1 MYFTFNEQTVLIKKK
16 STAVK
21 DHKLICDQ
29 PNFFDDFKVFV
40 SSNSEFHLKISESL
54 LISRDQ
60 PILNKNEAS
69 LWLHLFD

>member
-21 DHKLICDQ
+21 DHMLICDQ
-29 PNFFDDFKVFV
+29 PGFFDDFKVFA
-40 SSNSEFHLKISESL
+40 SSNSKLHLKISESL

-60 PILNKNEAS
+60 AILNKNGAS